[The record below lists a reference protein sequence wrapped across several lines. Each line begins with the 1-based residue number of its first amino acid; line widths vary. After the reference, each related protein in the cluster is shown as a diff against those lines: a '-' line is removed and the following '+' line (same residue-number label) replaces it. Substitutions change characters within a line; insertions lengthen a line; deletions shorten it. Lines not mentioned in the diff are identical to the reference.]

1 MSTFAAHLLA
11 FAGAALLLAIA
22 PGPATAVLLRQTIRH
37 GRSRGFVTVAGIES
51 GVFFWAVM
59 AALGLTALLS
69 ASEIAYTVLR
79 IVGAVMLVFLGV
91 QAIRRSRATNATES
105 ADELADADVP
115 VLNGGGS
122 SRSAY
127 RAGLVTNLANPKAG
141 VFAVSFL
148 PQFIPSG
155 APVLATG
162 LLLAVIW
169 VACDC
174 AWYVSLTAAIHAA
187 RNLFTRS
194 KLRRR
199 VERLTGVLLIG
210 FGIRL
215 AVQSRP

>member
-1 MSTFAAHLLA
+1 
-11 FAGAALLLAIA
+11 
-22 PGPATAVLLRQTIRH
+22 
-37 GRSRGFVTVAGIES
+37 
-51 GVFFWAVM
+51 M
-59 AALGLTALLS
+59 AALGVTALLS

-79 IVGAVMLVFLGV
+79 VGGALMLVFLGV
-91 QAIRRSRATNATES
+91 QAIRRSRTTSATES
-105 ADELADADVP
+105 VDELADSDAV
-115 VLNGGGS
+115 VMSSTGS

-174 AWYVSLTAAIHAA
+174 AWYLSLTTAVHAA
-187 RNLFTRS
+187 RGLFTRS
-194 KLRRR
+194 TLRRR
-199 VERLTGVLLIG
+199 VERLTGVVLIG

-215 AVQSRP
+215 AAQSRP

>member
-1 MSTFAAHLLA
+1 MSTFTAHLLA

-37 GRSRGFVTVAGIES
+37 GRNRGFATVAGIES

-59 AALGLTALLS
+59 AALGVTALLA

-79 IVGAVMLVFLGV
+79 VGGALMLVFLGV
-91 QAIRRSRATNATES
+91 QAILRSRTTNAQQPAAEVAT
-105 ADELADADVP
+105 ADAV
-115 VLNGGGS
+115 VASSLGS
-122 SRSAY
+122 RRSAY

-169 VACDC
+169 VACDS
-174 AWYVSLTAAIHAA
+174 AWYLSLTTAVHAA
-187 RNLFTRS
+187 RSLFARS
-194 KLRRR
+194 TLRRS
-199 VERLTGVLLIG
+199 VERLTGVVLIG

-215 AVQSRP
+215 ATQSRP